1 MRWSVMLNVIRWER
15 WLEGGL
21 LDAGAFR
28 GKYKAIVD
36 VMERV
41 RMFVDGLV
49 ITRSWLFG
57 RLTCEGIAKVGSFG
71 SLMSE

>member
-1 MRWSVMLNVIRWER
+1 MEILGMRWSVMLNVIRWER

-49 ITRSWLFG
+49 ITHSLASIHLF
-57 RLTCEGIAKVGSFG
+57 RPVD
-71 SLMSE
+71 M